1 MKFPKPLKKK
11 KKKSPKKISLNKY
24 DIIWARMVR
33 ERDKRCLVCGNTQNL
48 QAHHLF
54 RRGISS
60 TRYSLDNGQ
69 TLCSSCH
76 TFNFQFSAHK
86 TEQSYK
92 IWVQAYLGPDRYA
105 KLEAQSKI
113 IMPRKKA
120 VQLFENTLFAYSAEN
135 LETKKLLPNL

>member
-1 MKFPKPLKKK
+1 MKFPKPIKKK

-24 DIIWARMVR
+24 DILWGRMVR

-76 TFNFQFSAHK
+76 TFNFKFSAHK

-92 IWVQAYLGPDRYA
+92 IWAQAYLGPERYA

-120 VQLFENTLFAYSAEN
+120 VQLFENTIFPLLAEN
-135 LETKKLLPNL
+135 LEAKKLLPKL